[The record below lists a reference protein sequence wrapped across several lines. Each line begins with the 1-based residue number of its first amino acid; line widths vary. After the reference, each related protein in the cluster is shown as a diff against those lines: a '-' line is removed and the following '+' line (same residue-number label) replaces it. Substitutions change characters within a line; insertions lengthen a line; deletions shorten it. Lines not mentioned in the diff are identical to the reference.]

1 MALEPGI
8 TVFLNYGDALYHER
22 ILLAWVVDSLF
33 IVITPDFDVYIEQI
47 DASNPDLEALRVSDH
62 AGSIPF
68 GLTGAQLYR
77 FRARPAGA
85 DLVNLMAEG
94 RHHARVERAA
104 RGLAPPPGQDD
115 IIGPGGNA
123 PAVVPIPLPVPPPVA
138 PGVPAVPMAPRVAGA
153 AGAWVFDEPGDS
165 FAVGQEFALPA
176 NALDVGGRTFV
187 SVNGKA
193 VSGTRVAAGTDLD
206 GWARQRQAQLMRAD
220 PRVLPRPAG
229 GEQSAFVDDVRL
241 MKRDPSVPIGIKGP
255 ATLPDTLADLRKGS
269 TGGFTAAHDRWLVD
283 SKPFDGD
290 RVSLPPL
297 GKGAAC
303 LSGALDPEAA
313 AVLQNFETD
322 LLASPDVV
330 EQRRMFAP
338 AQPYLDLEFR
348 ASRPKYIQFLSMLK
362 SRGIISLVGRRRGS
376 VTPFFVSKKNGKQR
390 LVLDCRLINI
400 LFHHAPVMEIG
411 ALDCLSGLE
420 VPRGRQVFTAS
431 ADIEACF
438 YQCGGLGSLIEFFC
452 LPGISVAEATHLGF
466 DVTGLFHDAK
476 MKLHVALNVL
486 PMGWSWAFWFV
497 QRVHLE
503 MLRRAGI
510 DSSRLALGGW
520 PLPLL
525 EGGPVELPY
534 SDNVNVIG
542 LDPVAVGELRDKI
555 VSTFERHGF
564 AMHEISPVSDAAVIL
579 GASVGGSPPST
590 RRVLNKLLLVR
601 GALQWLASGP
611 TVTGRQVEVIVGHY
625 VALTSFNR
633 LGLSVMRSLYD
644 FIRDKYVMPTRLWA
658 SCRYEAWV
666 MADVSLL
673 LSARLDRPWS
683 PVVTASDAAN
693 RGMAVCE
700 AVFPV
705 SAVASVGRWRE
716 RWRYRR
722 LNPDEWAPRFRWIPS
737 EFNPADAGSRLFEH
751 QGPLGHAWS
760 AESSW
765 RRALA
770 ELRGEADSRGRGC
783 ADSGPHACCGTAE
796 AAASRQAAACGGRRV
811 AAALSQASKSPA
823 SAAARSH
830 CEEAAAGAA
839 TRANY
844 RPLCDAFLD
853 FCQTKGRV
861 PADVNELQIRLL
873 EALDHLLGADGT
885 KGDADTL
892 VAAVKDHFPFAVGSG
907 TLPRVTRALRG
918 FGKKRPPRS
927 RAPAPKELMAAAVSM
942 LLALGLYDQALQV
955 AVLFYT
961 YIRPG
966 ALRQLTASKSP
977 ASAAARS
984 HCEEAAAGAATRAN
998 YRPLCDAFL
1007 DFCQTKGRVPAD
1019 VNELQI
1025 RLLEALDHLL
1035 GADGTKGDADTL
1047 VAAVKDHFPFAVGS
1061 GTLPRVTRALRGFG
1075 KKRPPRSRAPAPK
1088 ELMAAAVSMLLAL
1101 GLYDQALQ
1109 VAVLFYTYIRP
1120 GALRQLTVGQLLPPA
1135 RRSGPLSHWSIILA
1149 PTETVGAP
1157 RVLTKTGT
1165 SDETVLLD
1173 EPAWLGPVL
1182 QAHARGKP
1190 PTAPLFTTGGPGMA
1204 AAFGRA
1210 VAALGVPG
1218 VCLYQLRHGGASDDL
1233 LTQRRPADAV
1243 KARGHWKSESS
1254 LRRYAKPGAIHQ
1266 LLNAMPAENR
1276 AFGVQ
1281 QMNLLE
1287 RLLKREAPG
1296 SWAPRSG

>member
-1 MALEPGI
+1 MEYGGDGT
-8 TVFLNYGDALYHER
+8 TVE
-22 ILLAWVVDSLF
+22 
-33 IVITPDFDVYIEQI
+33 
-47 DASNPDLEALRVSDH
+47 
-62 AGSIPF
+62 
-68 GLTGAQLYR
+68 
-77 FRARPAGA
+77 
-85 DLVNLMAEG
+85 
-94 RHHARVERAA
+94 
-104 RGLAPPPGQDD
+104 
-115 IIGPGGNA
+115 
-123 PAVVPIPLPVPPPVA
+123 
-138 PGVPAVPMAPRVAGA
+138 
-153 AGAWVFDEPGDS
+153 
-165 FAVGQEFALPA
+165 
-176 NALDVGGRTFV
+176 
-187 SVNGKA
+187 
-193 VSGTRVAAGTDLD
+193 
-206 GWARQRQAQLMRAD
+206 
-220 PRVLPRPAG
+220 
-229 GEQSAFVDDVRL
+229 
-241 MKRDPSVPIGIKGP
+241 
-255 ATLPDTLADLRKGS
+255 
-269 TGGFTAAHDRWLVD
+269 
-283 SKPFDGD
+283 PFDGD

-330 EQRRMFAP
+330 EQRRMSAP

-700 AVFPV
+700 AIFPV

-722 LNPDEWAPRFRWIPS
+722 LNPDEWAPRRRALAQEFAEIEDPLTVTACSPSPSGPGWALHQGFPEVPRELATTGYRTIYAGPLRYQEHIGVKEGRAFLWGLRRAARDVRNFGTIRLFLIDNFGVCCGLDRGRSSSHAILQLCRRTAAICLASGISPRFRWIPS

-751 QGPLGHAWS
+751 QGPLGHA
-760 AESSW
+760 
-765 RRALA
+765 
-770 ELRGEADSRGRGC
+770 
-783 ADSGPHACCGTAE
+783 
-796 AAASRQAAACGGRRV
+796 
-811 AAALSQASKSPA
+811 
-823 SAAARSH
+823 
-830 CEEAAAGAA
+830 
-839 TRANY
+839 
-844 RPLCDAFLD
+844 
-853 FCQTKGRV
+853 
-861 PADVNELQIRLL
+861 
-873 EALDHLLGADGT
+873 
-885 KGDADTL
+885 
-892 VAAVKDHFPFAVGSG
+892 
-907 TLPRVTRALRG
+907 
-918 FGKKRPPRS
+918 
-927 RAPAPKELMAAAVSM
+927 
-942 LLALGLYDQALQV
+942 
-955 AVLFYT
+955 
-961 YIRPG
+961 
-966 ALRQLTASKSP
+966 
-977 ASAAARS
+977 
-984 HCEEAAAGAATRAN
+984 
-998 YRPLCDAFL
+998 
-1007 DFCQTKGRVPAD
+1007 
-1019 VNELQI
+1019 
-1025 RLLEALDHLL
+1025 
-1035 GADGTKGDADTL
+1035 
-1047 VAAVKDHFPFAVGS
+1047 
-1061 GTLPRVTRALRGFG
+1061 
-1075 KKRPPRSRAPAPK
+1075 
-1088 ELMAAAVSMLLAL
+1088 
-1101 GLYDQALQ
+1101 
-1109 VAVLFYTYIRP
+1109 
-1120 GALRQLTVGQLLPPA
+1120 
-1135 RRSGPLSHWSIILA
+1135 
-1149 PTETVGAP
+1149 
-1157 RVLTKTGT
+1157 
-1165 SDETVLLD
+1165 
-1173 EPAWLGPVL
+1173 
-1182 QAHARGKP
+1182 
-1190 PTAPLFTTGGPGMA
+1190 
-1204 AAFGRA
+1204 
-1210 VAALGVPG
+1210 
-1218 VCLYQLRHGGASDDL
+1218 
-1233 LTQRRPADAV
+1233 
-1243 KARGHWKSESS
+1243 
-1254 LRRYAKPGAIHQ
+1254 
-1266 LLNAMPAENR
+1266 
-1276 AFGVQ
+1276 
-1281 QMNLLE
+1281 
-1287 RLLKREAPG
+1287 
-1296 SWAPRSG
+1296 

>member
-1 MALEPGI
+1 PACPQVTCGNCSCAEALPLREILWGSAGVALAAGSAGLAAGAAVGFAAGRLVLLPGACQRRREAGAGGAQPRPGPAAEAIVDEPPAQAPASNRARLLARAGTGQGQIPGI

-85 DLVNLMAEG
+85 DLVVNLMAEG

-283 SKPFDGD
+283 SKVPASSRSGHEHRVLSRALSMAHEIDGLNLPNLTCLEYINRRRQLIETAHRDDPGTGVHVAPSLRAHVATELSKETAIEKERRKAREPFDGD

-330 EQRRMFAP
+330 EQRRMSAP

-390 LVLDCRLINI
+390 LVLDCRLINV

-555 VSTFERHGF
+555 VSTFKRHGF

-633 LGLSVMRSLYD
+633 LGLSVMRSLCD
-644 FIRDKYVMPTRLWA
+644 FIRDKYVVPTRLWA

-683 PVVTASDAAN
+683 LVVTASDAAN

-700 AVFPV
+700 AIFPV
-705 SAVASVGRWRE
+705 SAVASVGRWRG

-765 RRALA
+765 R
-770 ELRGEADSRGRGC
+770 
-783 ADSGPHACCGTAE
+783 
-796 AAASRQAAACGGRRV
+796 V
-811 AAALSQASKSPA
+811 AAALSQ
-823 SAAARSH
+823 
-830 CEEAAAGAA
+830 
-839 TRANY
+839 
-844 RPLCDAFLD
+844 
-853 FCQTKGRV
+853 
-861 PADVNELQIRLL
+861 
-873 EALDHLLGADGT
+873 
-885 KGDADTL
+885 
-892 VAAVKDHFPFAVGSG
+892 
-907 TLPRVTRALRG
+907 
-918 FGKKRPPRS
+918 
-927 RAPAPKELMAAAVSM
+927 
-942 LLALGLYDQALQV
+942 
-955 AVLFYT
+955 
-961 YIRPG
+961 
-966 ALRQLTASKSP
+966 ASKSP

-1287 RLLKREAPG
+1287 RLLKREVFELM
-1296 SWAPRSG
+1296 

>member
-1 MALEPGI
+1 MYWYSDIASWCRDIASIGAHWYTASVVSSCPAPPACPTLTCAPQPACPQVTCGNCSCAEALPLREILWGSAGVALAAGSAGLAAGAAVGFAAGRLVLLPGACQRRREAGAGGAQPRPGPAAEAIVDEPPAQAPASNRARLLARAGTGI

-138 PGVPAVPMAPRVAGA
+138 PGVPAVPMAPRV
-153 AGAWVFDEPGDS
+153 
-165 FAVGQEFALPA
+165 EFALPA

-255 ATLPDTLADLRKGS
+255 AALPDTLADLRKGS

-283 SKPFDGD
+283 SKDANGMVRALNSLYGCVRPPGDGTTVEPFDGD

-330 EQRRMFAP
+330 EQRRMSAP
-338 AQPYLDLEFR
+338 AQPCLDLEFR

-376 VTPFFVSKKNGKQR
+376 VTPFFASKKNGKQR

-420 VPRGRQVFTAS
+420 VPRGRQVFAAS

-633 LGLSVMRSLYD
+633 LGLSVMRSLCD

-700 AVFPV
+700 AIFPV

-765 RRALA
+765 R
-770 ELRGEADSRGRGC
+770 
-783 ADSGPHACCGTAE
+783 
-796 AAASRQAAACGGRRV
+796 V
-811 AAALSQASKSPA
+811 AAALSQ
-823 SAAARSH
+823 
-830 CEEAAAGAA
+830 
-839 TRANY
+839 
-844 RPLCDAFLD
+844 
-853 FCQTKGRV
+853 
-861 PADVNELQIRLL
+861 
-873 EALDHLLGADGT
+873 
-885 KGDADTL
+885 
-892 VAAVKDHFPFAVGSG
+892 
-907 TLPRVTRALRG
+907 
-918 FGKKRPPRS
+918 
-927 RAPAPKELMAAAVSM
+927 
-942 LLALGLYDQALQV
+942 
-955 AVLFYT
+955 
-961 YIRPG
+961 
-966 ALRQLTASKSP
+966 ASKSP

-1165 SDETVLLD
+1165 SDETALLD

-1287 RLLKREAPG
+1287 RLLKREVFELM
-1296 SWAPRSG
+1296 